1 VNSQTDNEFETAFV
15 PDGELALDE
24 DETLPIGEEIELE
37 VAELVALDEKPEIS
51 DESGRLGILSDIPKN
66 AKRQIRNA

>member
-1 VNSQTDNEFETAFV
+1 MNSQTDNEFETAFV

-37 VAELVALDEKPEIS
+37 VAELLA
-51 DESGRLGILSDIPKN
+51 
-66 AKRQIRNA
+66 